1 MFSFLPKD
9 AKFYDE
15 LDTMARLVVTSAQQL
30 SSIIQTFPEIERQ
43 RQEIEEARK
52 TAEELSQSCL
62 SALDHAFIT
71 PLDREDILALI
82 SGMRSTVEHIAE
94 LAERFSLYPLD
105 SLYPN
110 LTDQSRNLLELAIQ
124 VEQIM
129 ADLRQEKT
137 LSDLANGSMKKLRTI
152 EENVRGDRKKF
163 LGQLF
168 REGPDPIDL
177 VKKKDLHDL
186 LDDAL
191 ELLIDVTQILARV
204 LLKNA

>member
-1 MFSFLPKD
+1 MFNFLPKD

-15 LDTMARLVVTSAQQL
+15 LDTMARLVVTAAQQL
-30 SSIIQTFPEIERQ
+30 SSIVQTFPKIDSQ
-43 RQEIEEARK
+43 RQEIEVARK
-52 TAEELSQSCL
+52 AAEDLSQSSL

-82 SGMRSTVEHIAE
+82 SGMRSTIEHIAE

-152 EENVRGDRKKF
+152 EENVRSDRKKF
-163 LGQLF
+163 LSQLF
-168 REGPDPIDL
+168 RDGPDAVEL
-177 VKKKDLHDL
+177 VKKKELHDL

-191 ELLIDVTQILARV
+191 EMLIDITQTLARV